1 MKVLWVMVKCPK
13 CGKDFEGN
21 VCPYCGYNITTQP
34 AFVPPIETPQPS
46 YQPQPQNICLL
57 CGGSLTFVKEYAQ
70 WYCPRCGKYASEMPQ
85 YPCPT
90 CGRPLVFI
98 QQYQRWYCRYCNRY
112 A

>member
-1 MKVLWVMVKCPK
+1 MARCPK

-21 VCPYCGYNITTQP
+21 VCPNCGYSVQP
-34 AFVPPIETPQPS
+34 TFVPPIETPQPS
-46 YQPQPQNICLL
+46 YYQPQPQNICLL
-57 CGGSLTFVKEYAQ
+57 CGGPLTFVKEYAQ

-98 QQYQRWYCRYCNRY
+98 QQYQRWFCRYCQQY